1 MKRPLAPWQRVLPRG
16 LFGQMLAVITVAVLL
31 SKVITWFSLMED
43 RSFAM
48 QQMHVADTLNSTA
61 ATVRLIA
68 STPAPMH
75 GEILRAVS
83 GSNFRFWLAPEP
95 LLQPDELTGESL
107 AANDRL
113 DQMIGPADV
122 EARVLILRPWDSVPA
137 ADGSE
142 AVALKVCVRLPDG
155 RWLNAITYQ
164 PMKRPGYQRPII
176 ISGLSTL
183 LVLAVAAFFVVRY
196 ITRPLRHLA
205 DAAERLGRGE
215 NVQPLDEG
223 SGPEELRRVAAAFN
237 AMGMRIH
244 RFVSDRMRMLAAVSH
259 DLRTPLTNLRLRVEL
274 LEDEDTRQRMLTTL
288 DELRQTAESMLA
300 LAREEAVDEP
310 RMVDLASLVE
320 SVCTDLAEAGQPV
333 TCDPADKLPLVCRPV
348 ALRRVVRN
356 LVENA
361 VLYGGVA
368 RVSLMRCDGELHVRV
383 DDDGP
388 GIPEADR
395 ERVFEPF
402 VRLEASRN
410 RRTGGAGLGLSIA
423 RSLARAHGGDVV
435 LTIRQDAGPK
445 PTGLRAIL
453 VLPDRAREGPQARRT
468 QIRTRTI

>member
-1 MKRPLAPWQRVLPRG
+1 MIRRAAYWHRLLPRG
-16 LFGQMLAVITVAVLL
+16 LFGQMLVVLTLAVLIA
-31 SKVITWFSLMED
+31 KIITWFSLVED
-43 RSFAM
+43 RSFAA

-68 STPAPMH
+68 STPEPMH

-95 LLQPDELTGESL
+95 LLLPDELSGESL
-107 AANDRL
+107 AASDQL

-122 EARVLILRPWDSVPA
+122 EARVLILRPGDSAPA

-142 AVALKVCVRLPDG
+142 VVALKVCVRLPDG

-176 ISGLSTL
+176 VSGISTL
-183 LVLAVAAFFVVRY
+183 LVLAVAAFFIVRY

-215 NVQPLDEG
+215 NVQPLDEHK
-223 SGPEELRRVAAAFN
+223 GPEELRRVAAAFN

-274 LEDEDTRQRMLTTL
+274 LDDEDTRRRMLATL

-300 LAREEAVDEP
+300 LAREEAADEP
-310 RMVDLASLVE
+310 RPADLSSLVE

-333 TCDPADKLPLVCRPV
+333 TCEPTEKLPLVCRPV

-361 VLYGGVA
+361 VLYGGSA
-368 RVSLMRCDGELHVRV
+368 RVTLARYGGELHVRV

-388 GIPEADR
+388 GIPPADQ

-410 RRTGGAGLGLSIA
+410 RRTGGAGLGLAIA
-423 RSLARAHGGDVV
+423 RSLARAHGGDVI
-435 LTIRQDAGPK
+435 LTNRPATDQHSS
-445 PTGLRAIL
+445 GLRATL
-453 VLPDRAREGPQARRT
+453 VLPNPAGGTPQAGRA
-468 QIRTRTI
+468 QVRTRTI